1 MNRRIFR
8 QSIAAGAL
16 IAFMAG
22 EAAAYQFGGIFGRS
36 SSSNDEENACDTV
49 GENAGRS
56 IIGGLLGSVGR
67 SVGIPVFVPV
77 ETFSDVL
84 ASEIACR
91 LDPEE
96 QEKAAAATE
105 EVTRSAEVGDT
116 AEWESE
122 TREDV
127 RGRSTVTARN
137 DNAGNGR
144 SCLDVTDVIIVGG
157 EETTVT
163 KQMCRGPGESRY
175 TLVA

>member
-8 QSIAAGAL
+8 QSIAAVAL
-16 IAFMAG
+16 IAFAAS
-22 EAAAYQFGGIFGRS
+22 EAAAYQLGGLFGRR
-36 SSSNDEENACDTV
+36 SSNQEQENACDTA

-56 IIGGLLGSVGR
+56 ILGGVLGAAGR
-67 SVGIPVFVPV
+67 SIGIPTFVPV

-91 LDPEE
+91 LDPQE

-105 EVTRSAEVGDT
+105 EVTRTAEVGDT

-122 TREDV
+122 TRDDV

-137 DNAGNGR
+137 DRPNGR

-163 KQMCRGPGESRY
+163 KRMCRGPGESRY
-175 TLVA
+175 TLEA

>member
-8 QSIAAGAL
+8 QSIAATAL
-16 IAFMAG
+16 IALMGG
-22 EAAAYQFGGIFGRS
+22 EAAAYQLGGLLGGRS
-36 SSSNDEENACDTV
+36 SNNDEENACDTA

-56 IIGGLLGSVGR
+56 ILGGVLGAAGR
-67 SVGIPVFVPV
+67 SLGIPTFVPV

-91 LDPEE
+91 LDPAE
-96 QEKAAAATE
+96 QEKAAEATE
-105 EVTRSAEVGDT
+105 EVTRSGEVGST
-116 AEWESE
+116 AEWTSD

-127 RGRSTVTARN
+127 SGRSTVTARN
-137 DNAGNGR
+137 ESADGR

-175 TLVA
+175 TLAA